1 MKVSL
6 SSLVSPRNI
15 LKISDSLEFR
25 DYFFNLSLDLR
36 DVQSTLILGYPV
48 SSSGEHRTSLEMD
61 HLKVTADFP
70 FPTLLQSC
78 LIWRSVP
85 EWQ

>member
-1 MKVSL
+1 MKVFL

-15 LKISDSLEFR
+15 LKISDALEFR
-25 DYFFNLSLDLR
+25 DFFLSLDLR
-36 DVQSTLILGYPV
+36 DVQSTLIFGYPV
-48 SSSGEHRTSLEMD
+48 SSSGEHRASLEMD

-78 LIWRSVP
+78 LIWRSVT